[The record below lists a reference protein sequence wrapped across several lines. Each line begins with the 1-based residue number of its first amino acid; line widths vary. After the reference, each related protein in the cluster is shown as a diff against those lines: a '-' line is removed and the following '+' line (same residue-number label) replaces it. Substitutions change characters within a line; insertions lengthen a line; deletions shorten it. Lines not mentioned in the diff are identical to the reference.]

1 MLLKTPFCVA
11 LAQHNVSQLR
21 QPRRQQQCWRFFCAR
36 PSRYKAQFARTQCL
50 RTQCLRTQCL
60 RTLSRTQ
67 CLRTLS
73 RTQCFRTLSR
83 TLVSNRAFD
92 PPKDMPA
99 WGTYRLLCMLHGRVG
114 SSRTLIKHQLI
125 KRVRNDGSTGSKTPF
140 YVRFYNLSDAYRI

>member
-67 CLRTLS
+67 C
-73 RTQCFRTLSR
+73 FRTLSR

-92 PPKDMPA
+92 PPKDMQA
-99 WGTYRLLCMLHGRVG
+99 WRTYRLLCMLHGRVG
-114 SSRTLIKHQLI
+114 SSRTLIKHQRI
-125 KRVRNDGSTGSKTPF
+125 KRVRNENSTGSKTPF
-140 YVRFYNLSDAYRI
+140 YVRLYNLSDAYRI

>member
-1 MLLKTPFCVA
+1 VLLKTPFCVA

-67 CLRTLS
+67 C
-73 RTQCFRTLSR
+73 FRTLSR

-92 PPKDMPA
+92 PPKDMQA
-99 WGTYRLLCMLHGRVG
+99 WRTYRLLCMLHGRVG
-114 SSRTLIKHQLI
+114 SSRTLIKHQRI
-125 KRVRNDGSTGSKTPF
+125 KRVRNENSTGSKTPF
-140 YVRFYNLSDAYRI
+140 YVRLYNLSDAYRI